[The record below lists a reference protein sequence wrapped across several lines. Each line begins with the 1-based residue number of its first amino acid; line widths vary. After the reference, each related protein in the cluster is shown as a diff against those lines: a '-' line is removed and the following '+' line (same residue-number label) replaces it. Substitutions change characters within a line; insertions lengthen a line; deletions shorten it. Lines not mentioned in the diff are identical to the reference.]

1 MTVFFKVLFQ
11 EKQPK
16 LHMLFVISCH
26 RIFALI
32 RVSLFE
38 RDSFPFNV
46 NMKYLLW
53 GQKHA

>member
-1 MTVFFKVLFQ
+1 MPVLSILEFFKKMLFQ

-16 LHMLFVISCH
+16 LRMLFVISCH

-38 RDSFPFNV
+38 RDSFF
-46 NMKYLLW
+46 
-53 GQKHA
+53 